1 MDAQRKCPWGAPS
14 PTIYSIKFLP
24 YATADCLSVQSE
36 CEARKRELG
45 AASRCNVERGHR
57 WFIIKMTGIK
67 IVPTSEWQVLHR
79 TEECAERTWDRVSG
93 APLVPKKN
101 LVIICPIRTY
111 LIRTNYRKGE
121 LMGLTEKEAAERL
134 KTDGENVLAEN
145 KRTGPAGIFIG
156 QFKDVMVMILLAAT
170 AISVLLGEITDA
182 VTIILIVLLNAIL
195 GFIQEYRTEH
205 TLEALRSMTAPT
217 AKCWRDGKLREIE
230 AAKLVVGDVV
240 EVEAGDRIPADCV
253 IMNASGFFSDESVLT
268 GESAAVAKNAGNQ
281 NDTDN
286 SLNKENIIYCGTSAT
301 KGRCLAKVI
310 AVGKNTQMGRISE
323 MLTDI
328 DKEQTPL
335 QKRLAELGKTVAAI
349 CIFVCI
355 AVFAAGVLRGEA
367 VFDMLMMGIT
377 IAIAAI
383 PEGLPATV
391 TIALALAVN
400 RMLKQ
405 KALVNKLHSVE
416 TLGCTSVICSD
427 KTGTITENKMTAT
440 ELATADERYY
450 FSGMGYRISGSVT
463 KSEEGIAVNPVNEKA
478 LTESLICGVLCSTA
492 KISAKAP
499 PKSRIRGQ
507 LSGRGEWEVTGDPTE
522 AAILIAAAKAGI
534 MQTELAKNNRV
545 LAEFPF
551 DSENRFMAVHCF
563 CGSEKR
569 IFFKGAEEV
578 ILPRCSQYM
587 DEKGSMLPMT
597 AAVRKR
603 LSDAAE
609 DMSGKAL
616 RVLALAYCVSDRFE
630 HDRGNLVFL
639 GLVGMIDPPREEAKA
654 AIRKCATASVRTV
667 MITGDH
673 KNTAVAVAKK
683 AGLLKG
689 GMAVTG
695 AELDKMSDEEL
706 DRNIGKYTVFAR
718 VEPVHK
724 LRIVRS
730 FKRRGEIVTM
740 TGDGVNDAPAIKE
753 ADVGVA
759 MGITGTDVTK
769 QAADVILL
777 DDNLATLVGAVEQ
790 GRCVYANIRRFV
802 RYLLS
807 CNIGEVLT
815 MFLGILM
822 GMPVVLLPVQLLLVN
837 LVTDG
842 LPAIALGMEPPES
855 GIMSR
860 PPRKST
866 EGFFSGGLMGK
877 IVFRGIFIGLSTLA
891 SFAAI
896 LHMGGSVEAAR
907 TAALITLVVSQLI
920 HVFECKSE
928 TKSLFGIN
936 IFSNIKLIAAVGISA
951 AVLVAAV
958 AVPQLRVVFET
969 VGLDSQQLLTALGF
983 SAAVPLLSNFPL
995 FRH

>member
-1 MDAQRKCPWGAPS
+1 
-14 PTIYSIKFLP
+14 
-24 YATADCLSVQSE
+24 
-36 CEARKRELG
+36 
-45 AASRCNVERGHR
+45 
-57 WFIIKMTGIK
+57 
-67 IVPTSEWQVLHR
+67 
-79 TEECAERTWDRVSG
+79 
-93 APLVPKKN
+93 
-101 LVIICPIRTY
+101 
-111 LIRTNYRKGE
+111 
-121 LMGLTEKEAAERL
+121 MGLTEKEAAERL
-134 KTDGENVLAEN
+134 KSNGENVLAEN
-145 KRTGPAGIFIG
+145 KKTGPASIFIG

-170 AISVLLGEITDA
+170 GISVFLGEITDA

-217 AKCWRDGKLREIE
+217 AKCWRDGVLKEIE
-230 AAKLVVGDVV
+230 ASKLVVGDAV
-240 EVEAGDRIPADCV
+240 ELEAGDRIPADCV
-253 IMNASGFFSDESVLT
+253 IINVAGFFSDESILT
-268 GESAAVAKNAGNQ
+268 GESTSVEKKAGNQ

-286 SLNKENIIYCGTSAT
+286 SLNKENIVYCGASAT
-301 KGRCLAKVI
+301 KGRCLARVI
-310 AVGKNTQMGRISE
+310 AVGKQTQMGRISE

-335 QKRLAELGKTVAAI
+335 QKKLAELGKAVAVI
-349 CIFVCI
+349 CLIVCA
-355 AVFAAGVLRGEA
+355 AVFSAGVLRGEK

-440 ELATADERYY
+440 ELTTVGEQYY
-450 FSGMGYRISGSVT
+450 FSGMGYRISGGVT
-463 KSEEGIAVNPVNEKA
+463 KSAEGIAVNPKNEKA
-478 LTESLICGVLCSTA
+478 LRAALICGVMCSTA
-492 KISAKAP
+492 KISAKMP
-499 PKSRIRGQ
+499 TKSRMRGQ
-507 LSGRGEWEVTGDPTE
+507 ISGRGEWEVTGDPTE

-534 MQTELAKNNRV
+534 MQTELAVKYRKLN
-545 LAEFPF
+545 EFPF
-551 DSENRFMAVHCF
+551 DSENRFMAVHCLS
-563 CGSEKR
+563 GSKK
-569 IFFKGAEEV
+569 IIYFKGAEEV

-587 DEKGSMLPMT
+587 DENGESAAMTESVRRELSKT
-597 AAVRKR
+597 AAEM
-603 LSDAAE
+603 SD
-609 DMSGKAL
+609 KAL
-616 RVLALAYCVSDRFE
+616 RVLALACCESEDFTA
-630 HDRGNLVFL
+630 DRGNLTFL
-639 GLVGMIDPPREEAKA
+639 GLIGMIDPPREEAKA
-654 AIRKCATASVRTV
+654 AIRKCAAASVRTV

-673 KNTAVAVAKK
+673 KNTAVAVARK

-689 GMAVTG
+689 GMAITG

-759 MGITGTDVTK
+759 MGVTGTDVTK

-777 DDNLATLVGAVEQ
+777 DDNLATLVSAVEQ
-790 GRCVYANIRRFV
+790 GRCVYANIRKFV

-815 MFLGILM
+815 MFLGIIM
-822 GMPVVLLPVQLLLVN
+822 GMPIVLLPVQILLVN

-842 LPAIALGMEPPES
+842 LPAIALGMDPPES
-855 GIMSR
+855 GIMNR
-860 PPRKST
+860 PPRKSS

-891 SFAAI
+891 SFAAVF
-896 LHMGGSVEAAR
+896 HMGGSLEAAR
-907 TAALITLVVSQLI
+907 TAALITLVMSQLI
-920 HVFECKSE
+920 HVFECRSE

-936 IFSNIKLIAAVGISA
+936 LFGNVKLLLAVAVSAGALIAAI
-951 AVLVAAV
+951 
-958 AVPQLRVVFET
+958 AVPQLQVVFET
-969 VGLDSQQLLTALGF
+969 VQLTSDQLLAALGF
-983 SAAVPLLSNFPL
+983 SAAVPLLSNLPI
-995 FRH
+995 FRKK